1 MYSKNIY
8 FIATFGKQILICVNY
23 RKDWK
28 QKYQQKT

>member
-8 FIATFGKQILICVNY
+8 FFATFGKQILIFLNN
-23 RKDWK
+23 RKDCK